1 MTKAPERW
9 LADLLLE
16 GAPLDEV
23 ERQLQAA
30 GFATDEALQAIETV
44 LCSPIFQAARPKV
57 QLAQRLAA
65 AAELHLQVTE
75 DGGFVPR
82 HNQLTAERFYSTWLR
97 HHQPVVL
104 EGFAQHWPALSWT
117 PQSIAEALGDEPIE
131 VLSGRTSA
139 DHPDRDYRQLR
150 HSMIPRDFAALI
162 ESSGASNDVYLVA
175 RNHLMQRPAAV
186 RLLDDIPI
194 SSDWVRRDNLSTCC
208 SLWMGPAGTF
218 TAAHH
223 DTCSALFVQLVGRK
237 RFELASP
244 LQIDALSELEP
255 YYLSHRNL
263 NDVCDGVRIAE
274 LKPGD
279 ALLLPVGWWH
289 QATALSVSVG
299 MSFNGLHVA
308 NRFDAYCPGRL

>member
-1 MTKAPERW
+1 MTEAPERW

-16 GAPLDEV
+16 APARV
-23 ERQLQAA
+23 VVRQLHAA
-30 GFATDEALQAIETV
+30 GFASDEALQAIETV

-75 DGGFVPR
+75 DGGPVPR

-104 EGFAQHWPALSWT
+104 EGFAQHWRALSWT

-139 DHPDRDYRQLR
+139 DHPDRDYRKLR

-162 ESSGASNDVYLVA
+162 ESSGAINDVYLVA
-175 RNHLMQRPAAV
+175 RNHLMQRPAAAPSRRHTDLE
-186 RLLDDIPI
+186 RLGAARQPEHLLQLAD
-194 SSDWVRRDNLSTCC
+194 
-208 SLWMGPAGTF
+208 GPAGTF

-223 DTCSALFVQLVGRK
+223 DTCSALFVHLLGG
-237 RFELASP
+237 S
-244 LQIDALSELEP
+244 ALSW
-255 YYLSHRNL
+255 R
-263 NDVCDGVRIAE
+263 
-274 LKPGD
+274 
-279 ALLLPVGWWH
+279 
-289 QATALSVSVG
+289 
-299 MSFNGLHVA
+299 
-308 NRFDAYCPGRL
+308 RLFRSTP